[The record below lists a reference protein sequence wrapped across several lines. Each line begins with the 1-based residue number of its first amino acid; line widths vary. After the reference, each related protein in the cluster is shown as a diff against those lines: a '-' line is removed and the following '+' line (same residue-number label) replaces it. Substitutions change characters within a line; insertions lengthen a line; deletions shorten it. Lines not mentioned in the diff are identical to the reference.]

1 MYRSR
6 FLEHNKCQKKYK
18 NGRKNGIKESSCFIK
33 FINEEY
39 DIQGIGAALSTEIQM
54 NEAT

>member
-1 MYRSR
+1 MP
-6 FLEHNKCQKKYK
+6 KKYK